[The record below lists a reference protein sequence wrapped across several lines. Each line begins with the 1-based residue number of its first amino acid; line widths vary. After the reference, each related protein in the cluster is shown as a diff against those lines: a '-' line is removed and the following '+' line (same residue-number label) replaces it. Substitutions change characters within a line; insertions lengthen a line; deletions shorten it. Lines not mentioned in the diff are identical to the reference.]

1 MLGIL
6 DNDPSDYQVE
16 KKHQSEFAGWCRL
29 LCFFSGVQ
37 LGNEV
42 SFRLM
47 KAGVLEKC
55 FAGFLRLGLVQRY
68 I

>member
-1 MLGIL
+1 MIL
-6 DNDPSDYQVE
+6 QIIRWRKNISR
-16 KKHQSEFAGWCRL
+16 SLLAGVVC
-29 LCFFSGVQ
+29 CVFFSGVQ